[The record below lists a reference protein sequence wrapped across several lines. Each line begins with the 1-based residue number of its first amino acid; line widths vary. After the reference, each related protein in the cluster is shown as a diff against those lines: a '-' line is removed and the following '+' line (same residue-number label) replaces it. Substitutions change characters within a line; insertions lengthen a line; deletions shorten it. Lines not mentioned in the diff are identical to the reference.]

1 MSTVDSKYRNCP
13 ICGERI
19 LAVAQK
25 CRYCCSPVDQ
35 LDKHGV
41 KFRPWVYLLL
51 AVLFNVFGIHNIY
64 ANQLWQMFF
73 HWGLLVFSAVFL
85 SINIYLGFILIVAN
99 FVFVIV
105 EIVLCIKYKF
115 CRTRL

>member
-1 MSTVDSKYRNCP
+1 MNTVDSKYRNCP
-13 ICGERI
+13 MCGERI

-35 LDKHGV
+35 LDKNVV
-41 KFRPWVYLLL
+41 KFRPWVYLLF

-64 ANQLWQMFF
+64 ANQFWQMCF
-73 HWGLLVFSAVFL
+73 HWGLLVFSVVFL
-85 SINIYLGFILIVAN
+85 SINIYLGFILIVTN

-115 CRTRL
+115 CRTKL